1 MLSAL
6 IDRYLTL
13 RRATGFQMKVNRT
26 GFVGGLIPREDG
38 AHGTTQQVL
47 PRTA

>member
-1 MLSAL
+1 MTERGHMPNMDVIA
-6 IDRYLTL
+6 
-13 RRATGFQMKVNRT
+13 GVNGT